1 MFFIMGINDRQEE
14 LDYHQTMICD
24 ICGEYGRYAVFMTYT
39 VLTLFFLPTFRWNR
53 RYYVRTSCCGSIYEL
68 DPEVGEAIARGIDVE
83 ITSADLRLVQS
94 GRPQRGYKRC
104 PVCGYE
110 TEEDF
115 DFCPKCGNR
124 L

>member
-1 MFFIMGINDRQEE
+1 MFFIMEINDSQEE
-14 LDYHQTMICD
+14 LEFSQTMICD
-24 ICGEYGRYAVFMTYT
+24 VCGEYGRYIVFMTYT

-53 RYYVRTSCCGSIYEL
+53 RYYVKTSCCGSIYAL
-68 DPEVGEAIARGIDVE
+68 DPEAGEAIRRGIDIQ
-83 ITSADLRLVQS
+83 ITPADLTLVQK
-94 GRPQRGYKRC
+94 GRAQGGYKRC

-124 L
+124 F